1 MDMQCI
7 LWEYSNKPRGSKVPA
22 VSSRLPWLQVQRP
35 WLLNGIQ
42 LLHRRKVWIQNYLLC
57 LEKEVSVYLYKMQAS
72 DTVPVCSEPCWLHGL
87 PALQE
92 MFEKCLNSSYSGSSC
107 CKEAHFTQKIP
118 HMLWKVMQTAQN

>member
-1 MDMQCI
+1 MDIQCI
-7 LWEYSNKPRGSKVPA
+7 LWEYSNKPRGSKVLA

-35 WLLNGIQ
+35 WLLTGISYGTEGSFGSRTTCFVW
-42 LLHRRKVWIQNYLLC
+42 RRKFQSTCTKCRLLTQ
-57 LEKEVSVYLYKMQAS
+57 SPVY
-72 DTVPVCSEPCWLHGL
+72 SEPCWLHGL

-118 HMLWKVMQTAQN
+118 CMLWKVMQTAQI